1 MEEKGVGMADGTDRK
16 AAKAAMRAAEEAALA
31 ANAEAQRLHDNETRF
46 WATPYGQA
54 RAAKQ
59 AGERY
64 FQIELQLDSS
74 EQTAWS
80 KAVAD
85 RRGKTQHYSGQ
96 ATILTNIEKE
106 GWELMHAGFVF
117 KETGQVSRD
126 KLLSSGQQ
134 VSTWGSTFGV
144 YLFRATN
151 EPARIDDYWRSW

>member
-1 MEEKGVGMADGTDRK
+1 MSDVSDRK
-16 AAKAAMRAAEEAALA
+16 AAKAAIRATEAAALA
-31 ANAEAQRLHDNETRF
+31 ANAEAQRLHDNEKRF
-46 WATPYGQA
+46 WESPYGQA

-59 AGERY
+59 AGERF

-74 EQTAWS
+74 EQTGWS

-85 RRGKTQHYSGQ
+85 TRGKTHRYSGQ

-126 KLLSSGQQ
+126 KFLSSGQQ

-151 EPARIDDYWRSW
+151 EPARTDDYWRTW